1 MQLFEI
7 QLNGGSDEDERNEL
21 TQTLY
26 LEIPVTRLYKFE
38 ADPVFISNSFSLHE
52 TQKHFSYIKTNM
64 SCHQVYK
71 LRNFPSKT
79 SKKKKKKE

>member
-7 QLNGGSDEDERNEL
+7 QWNGGSDEDEL

-26 LEIPVTRLYKFE
+26 LGIPVTRLCKFE
-38 ADPVFISNSFSLHE
+38 DDPRFISNSVSPHE

-64 SCHQVYK
+64 PCHQE
-71 LRNFPSKT
+71 T
-79 SKKKKKKE
+79 